1 MPIRAPG
8 YPGILWSAV
17 PCTAGPTILG
27 GCPHLSQSLP
37 RHTAC
42 VVLAHVTSSDVRDN
56 ETAGDQIVD
65 DQIMI
70 GDKRKKSRDQRH
82 TEDQTLAW
90 IHSHR
95 QTRNLQI
102 RNLQIRR

>member
-1 MPIRAPG
+1 
-8 YPGILWSAV
+8 
-17 PCTAGPTILG
+17 
-27 GCPHLSQSLP
+27 
-37 RHTAC
+37 
-42 VVLAHVTSSDVRDN
+42 
-56 ETAGDQIVD
+56 VD

-70 GDKRKKSRDQRH
+70 GDKRKKSRDQRY

-102 RNLQIRR
+102 RR

>member
-1 MPIRAPG
+1 MPIRAPS
-8 YPGILWSAV
+8 YLGILWSDV
-17 PCTAGPTILG
+17 PHIAGPTILG
-27 GCPHLSQSLP
+27 GCTHLSQSLP

-42 VVLAHVTSSDVRDN
+42 VVLSHLTRCDVRDN
-56 ETAGDQIVD
+56 EIAGDQIVD

-70 GDKRKKSRDQRH
+70 GDKRKKSRDQRY

-102 RNLQIRR
+102 RR